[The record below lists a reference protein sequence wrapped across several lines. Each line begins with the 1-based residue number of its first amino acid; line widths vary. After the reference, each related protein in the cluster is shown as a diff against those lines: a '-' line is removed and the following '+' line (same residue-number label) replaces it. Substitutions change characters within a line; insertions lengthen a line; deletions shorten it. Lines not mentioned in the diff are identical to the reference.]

1 MPLILNIQLGF
12 SSWRTSKKD
21 FFWNKNYNKL
31 IYAYLILI
39 NNSPE
44 NTFWRPSLPKLHFIK
59 DNPHLTKYYIK
70 NNTIIKINALK
81 IIYQDTPDINYFKK
95 KVFFNYDKNYL
106 KKKSIKLIFI
116 KKRDYYPNIFP
127 NTFSINDLK
136 RKINL
141 NLNKFNNNLIHNDI
155 NLKNYFKKILEM
167 DDTYLYI
174 RTNFSRESI
183 TKIYPKIKFST
194 NLFINNISNIYNYS
208 SLNFII
214 NNDFY
219 KNITDHKKICL
230 AFNILTNTDLESSFW
245 VLNSDYFKRRGFYD
259 LTKFNLN
266 ESNLILDYFVDI
278 HFQNIYSH
286 EVFLKRV
293 FEKNYYRLI
302 MTDTWYPNQ
311 KNIKRKLCFIKKFS
325 YIEEIPL
332 NIDIGSDENFFYIES
347 KKKVFLIIIVN
358 LI

>member
-1 MPLILNIQLGF
+1 
-12 SSWRTSKKD
+12 
-21 FFWNKNYNKL
+21 
-31 IYAYLILI
+31 
-39 NNSPE
+39 
-44 NTFWRPSLPKLHFIK
+44 
-59 DNPHLTKYYIK
+59 
-70 NNTIIKINALK
+70 
-81 IIYQDTPDINYFKK
+81 
-95 KVFFNYDKNYL
+95 
-106 KKKSIKLIFI
+106 LIFI

-230 AFNILTNTDLESSFW
+230 AFNILTNTDLESSF
-245 VLNSDYFKRRGFYD
+245 
-259 LTKFNLN
+259 
-266 ESNLILDYFVDI
+266 
-278 HFQNIYSH
+278 
-286 EVFLKRV
+286 
-293 FEKNYYRLI
+293 
-302 MTDTWYPNQ
+302 
-311 KNIKRKLCFIKKFS
+311 
-325 YIEEIPL
+325 
-332 NIDIGSDENFFYIES
+332 
-347 KKKVFLIIIVN
+347 
-358 LI
+358 